1 MIYLNLLLIALVS
14 VLIIDISGFI
24 ESLKLLISKLLTKSQ
39 LQSTQYR
46 IKPFDCSFCMTFWVG
61 LIYTIVTGEFN
72 LVTLAAILLIAF
84 MTEPIKQ
91 LLILVKDLLIK
102 IIDVIYGKV
111 ID

>member
-1 MIYLNLLLIALVS
+1 M
-14 VLIIDISGFI
+14 IDISGFI
-24 ESLKLLISKLLTKSQ
+24 DSLKLLISKLLTKSK
-39 LQSTQYR
+39 LQTAQYKF
-46 IKPFDCSFCMTFWVG
+46 KPFDCSFCMTFWVG

-91 LLILVKDLLIK
+91 LLILIKDLLIK

>member
-1 MIYLNLLLIALVS
+1 MLLNLFLIALVS

-24 ESLKLLISKLLTKSQ
+24 DSFKLLISKWLTKSKF
-39 LQSTQYR
+39 QSNQFR

-61 LIYTIVTGEFN
+61 LIF
-72 LVTLAAILLIAF
+72 TLAVGQFTLLNLATILLMAY

-102 IIDVIYGKV
+102 LIDVIYGKV

>member
-61 LIYTIVTGEFN
+61 LVYTIVTGEFN
-72 LVTLAAILLIAF
+72 LVTLTAVLLSAY
-84 MTEPIKQ
+84 MTEPLKQ

>member
-1 MIYLNLLLIALVS
+1 MIYLNLILIALVS

-24 ESLKLLISKLLTKSQ
+24 ESLKLLISKWLTKSN

-61 LIYTIVTGEFN
+61 LVYTIVTGSFN

-91 LLILVKDLLIK
+91 LLLLVKDLLIK

>member
-24 ESLKLLISKLLTKSQ
+24 DSLKLLISKWLTKSK
-39 LQSTQYR
+39 LQTVQYR

-61 LIYTIVTGEFN
+61 LVYTIVTGSFN

-91 LLILVKDLLIK
+91 LLLLVKDLLIK